1 MGLLNASMFSTPQQM
16 PQQQGNGMMNAFSG
30 NPQFQQQLQAML
42 SQQSPGFQG
51 PQMTMPQTPVS
62 TAPVGNTN
70 PGMGGYRGMRSSLGL
85 NGLSM
90 LGVPVR

>member
-1 MGLLNASMFSTPQQM
+1 MGLLSALPFSQLAQGYGPGWGDYQRR
-16 PQQQGNGMMNAFSG
+16 QQQQR
-30 NPQFQQQLQAML
+30 PLQM
-42 SQQSPGFQG
+42 
-51 PQMTMPQTPVS
+51 PVS
-62 TAPVGNTN
+62 TAPMGNTN